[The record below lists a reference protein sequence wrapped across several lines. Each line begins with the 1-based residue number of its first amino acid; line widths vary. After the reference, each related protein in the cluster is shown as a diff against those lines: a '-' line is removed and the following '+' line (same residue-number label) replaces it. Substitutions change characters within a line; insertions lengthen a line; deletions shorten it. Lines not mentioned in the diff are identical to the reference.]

1 MKFQF
6 QSINQLLD
14 MAGHGF
20 YVWSAVFV
28 TLTVLIGLIVRP
40 LLQHKTVLN
49 QIAQDLAREKLR
61 KNLAGEGN

>member
-1 MKFQF
+1 MKVQF
-6 QSINQLLD
+6 QTINQILD
-14 MAGHGF
+14 MGGHGF

-49 QIAQDLAREKLR
+49 QGSQDVAREKLR
-61 KNLAGEGN
+61 KKTAGEGN